1 MSSSQHFDFIKPDT
15 FHSVLDVQNLQHDHL
30 HESSK
35 VSQVLLDF
43 PIIAELIEEMMLSRY
58 HLTSGDEQWS
68 EDAISF
74 LSCALSGSLESL
86 MNVRGQQPP
95 NTDPGVN

>member
-1 MSSSQHFDFIKPDT
+1 MTSSQHFNFIKPDK
-15 FHSVLDVQNLQHDHL
+15 FHSVLDLQKLQHDHL

-58 HLTSGDEQWS
+58 HLTSGDEKWS
-68 EDAISF
+68 EDARSF

-86 MNVRGQQPP
+86 INVRGY
-95 NTDPGVN
+95 